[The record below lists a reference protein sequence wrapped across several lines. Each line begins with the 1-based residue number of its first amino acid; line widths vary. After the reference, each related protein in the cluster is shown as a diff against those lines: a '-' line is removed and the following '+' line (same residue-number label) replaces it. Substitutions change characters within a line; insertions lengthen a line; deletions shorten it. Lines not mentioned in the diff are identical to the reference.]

1 MMNLSSLSKQKV
13 FIVLTLLASIGAL
26 VIAFFSMNLNL
37 GVLSLFSVLCSV
49 GSLYLIF
56 KIHHELAEATN
67 ICNRLAKGE
76 FEARLNH
83 VRERGDVG
91 ALLWSI
97 NDMADRMDAFVRES
111 SAALEYVAR
120 NQYFRRILEDGMN
133 GLLLNGSRVINR
145 ATETVKEKM
154 TGFTNVAN
162 DFDHSL
168 KIVVDDINDTV
179 KNLGQM
185 ANTMDSTA
193 SVSRKESQ
201 NAVETST
208 ETSSN
213 VQIISSAA
221 EEMSSSVQEISQQ
234 ITHTSRISEQ
244 AANESKQ
251 VEKIMDQ
258 LVQTSDRINSVVQ
271 LIEEIAGQTN
281 LLALNATIEAAR
293 AGDAGKGF
301 AVVANEV
308 KALASQTA
316 SATEEIRSYI
326 SNMQNATGSA
336 AKAFKGID
344 KVISEIKLSATA
356 VAAAIEEQ
364 AAASKEIASSAL
376 KAAEGTTAMAKNIG
390 EIDQSIGQVALSAN
404 DVKGVTNHLSK
415 DVTANV
421 QGLLDKMNVFMNEL
435 KKIA

>member
-1 MMNLSSLSKQKV
+1 MMNLSSLSKGK
-13 FIVLTLLASIGAL
+13 IL
-26 VIAFFSMNLNL
+26 VILALFTSLGSLAITVFSSNLNL
-37 GVLSLFSVLCSV
+37 GILSLCSFLCCAAA
-49 GSLYLIF
+49 LFLIF
-56 KIHHELAEATN
+56 KIHRELVDATD
-67 ICNRLAKGE
+67 ICNRLARGE

-83 VRERGDVG
+83 VREKGDVG

-111 SAALEYVAR
+111 SAAMEYVGR
-120 NQYFRRILEDGMN
+120 NQYFRRILEDGMS

-179 KNLGQM
+179 RNLGDM
-185 ANTMDSTA
+185 ADVMDSTA
-193 SVSRKESQ
+193 SVSRKESR

-244 AANESKQ
+244 AAVESKQ
-251 VEKIMDQ
+251 VEEIMNQ

-308 KALASQTA
+308 KALANQTA
-316 SATEEIRSYI
+316 SATEEIRSHI
-326 SNMQNATGSA
+326 GNMQNATGSA

-421 QGLLDKMNVFMNEL
+421 RSLLDKMNVFMNEL